1 MAETVDQSR
10 GVFRQGQDA
19 AGLSR
24 GAAASR
30 PSAADAPVIKFD
42 HVSLAFDDTVVL
54 RDVSFTLLK
63 GHTKIILGASG
74 AGKSISLKLILGLLK
89 PDGGEI
95 WVNGQRVD
103 RLSEDEMM
111 KVRADLGMV
120 FQEGALFDSL
130 TVAENVGYKLYEETD
145 LPLDD
150 VRKRVEEVLGFV
162 RLAEFIDR
170 KPSELSGGQ
179 RRRVAIARALAVKP
193 GILLYDEPT
202 TGLDPITADTIDEE
216 IVKLRDLEEVSSILV
231 THQLRDAFFI
241 ATHEAKREADKIEF
255 VPAAPEKLEEA
266 EFMMLKDGGIIF
278 EGTAS
283 ELRASKDPYIQAFL
297 S

>member
-1 MAETVDQSR
+1 MAEPVVQSR
-10 GVFRQGQDA
+10 SAVA
-19 AGLSR
+19 E
-24 GAAASR
+24 R
-30 PSAADAPVIKFD
+30 PSGPDAPVIAFD
-42 HVSLAFDDTVVL
+42 HVSLSFDDTVVL

-95 WVNGQRVD
+95 WVNGRRVD
-103 RLSEDEMM
+103 QLTENELM

-145 LPLDD
+145 LPLEE

-170 KPSELSGGQ
+170 RPSELSGGQ

-202 TGLDPITADTIDEE
+202 TGLDPITADTVDEE

-266 EFMMLKDGGIIF
+266 EFMMLKDGVIIF